1 MKMVVIVFKGVIV
14 SIVIFP
20 HIKEIHPG
28 TLMLVGIALESCI
41 SGGLVPVNIL
51 TAPDAML
58 A

>member
-1 MKMVVIVFKGVIV
+1 MVFIIFKGVIV

-20 HIKEIHPG
+20 NVKEIHPG

-41 SGGLVPVNIL
+41 SGGLVPANIL
-51 TAPDAML
+51 TVPDVML